1 MSTDTKA
8 YNLLVL
14 FQLQQH
20 VRKEGNEC
28 MEFMEILKT
37 YDINQNDTSK
47 QIYNKLCGQGV
58 KTTKKA
64 TKRVR
69 K

>member
-1 MSTDTKA
+1 MSTNTKT

-14 FQLQQH
+14 FQLQKL
-20 VRKEGNEC
+20 VRKEGNES

-37 YDINQNDTSK
+37 YDVNDQDTSK
-47 QIYNKLCGQGV
+47 QIYDKLCGQGV
-58 KTTKKA
+58 KKA
-64 TKRVR
+64 KQKTKRVR

>member
-1 MSTDTKA
+1 MSTNTKA

-14 FQLQQH
+14 FQLQKL

-28 MEFMEILKT
+28 IEFMEILKT
-37 YDINQNDTSK
+37 YDINDNDTSK
-47 QIYNKLCGQGV
+47 QVYNKLCGQGV

-64 TKRVR
+64 AKRVR

>member
-1 MSTDTKA
+1 MSTNTKA

-14 FQLQQH
+14 FQLQKL

-37 YDINQNDTSK
+37 YDVNDSDTSK
-47 QIYNKLCGQGV
+47 QIYGKLCGQGV
-58 KTTKKA
+58 TRTKTKV
-64 TKRVR
+64 KRVR

>member
-1 MSTDTKA
+1 MSTNTKT

-14 FQLQQH
+14 FQLQKL
-20 VRKEGNEC
+20 VRKEGNES

-37 YDINQNDTSK
+37 YDVNDLDTSK
-47 QIYNKLCGQGV
+47 QIYDKLCGQGV
-58 KTTKKA
+58 KKA
-64 TKRVR
+64 KQKAKRIR

>member
-1 MSTDTKA
+1 MSTNTKT

-14 FQLQQH
+14 FQLQKL
-20 VRKEGNEC
+20 VRKEGNES

-37 YDINQNDTSK
+37 YDVNDQDTSK
-47 QIYNKLCGQGV
+47 QIYDKLCGQGV
-58 KTTKKA
+58 KKA
-64 TKRVR
+64 KQKTKRIR